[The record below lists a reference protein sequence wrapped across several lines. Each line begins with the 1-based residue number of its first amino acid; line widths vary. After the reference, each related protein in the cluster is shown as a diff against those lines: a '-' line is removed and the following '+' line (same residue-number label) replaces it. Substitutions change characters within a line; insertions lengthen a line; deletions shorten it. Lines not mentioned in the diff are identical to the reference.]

1 MSVLRFLLTGFFA
14 AIALVAGLFI
24 AAVGLVAMSIGR
36 LLGRPA
42 GPRVRTG
49 TVFAGRRPVRA
60 KGPAGHGDVI
70 DVMATEVP
78 ADPLPR

>member
-42 GPRVRTG
+42 GPRVRT
-49 TVFAGRRPVRA
+49 TFASRRPVRA

-70 DVMATEVP
+70 DVTATEVP